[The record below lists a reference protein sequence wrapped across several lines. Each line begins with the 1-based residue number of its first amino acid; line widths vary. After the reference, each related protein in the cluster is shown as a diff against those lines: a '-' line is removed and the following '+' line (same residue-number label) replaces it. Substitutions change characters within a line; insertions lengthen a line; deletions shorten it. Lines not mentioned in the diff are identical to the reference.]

1 MVRII
6 PREEK
11 FFDLFEEAAKNIL
24 AARRPSR

>member
-11 FFDLFEEAAKNIL
+11 FFDLFEEALRISWRR
-24 AARRPSR
+24 RRP